1 MVNYLGQDR
10 HQEKNQAKT
19 ENYLLNYY
27 LKKKK
32 KIEQNWQINK

>member
-32 KIEQNWQINK
+32 SNKTGK